1 MLDRNP
7 PAGYRGLEFQPL
19 MTQHLAFDLGA
30 ESGRAL
36 LGRLERGILS
46 LTEIRRFSNSPITDE
61 GTLRWDVA
69 ELWRDMQQALH
80 DTPGPLTSVGVDAWG
95 CDYALLD
102 DRGDLV
108 ERPYHYRDHRTD
120 SAMASAFARVSRD
133 EIYRTTGIQ
142 FLPFNT
148 LFQLHAARAR
158 QPNVLDRA
166 AALVTIPDLMHY
178 WLTGRIVCEYTN
190 ATTTQCVEART
201 RTWATSL
208 LERMDLP
215 ARLFGPL
222 VEAGTI
228 LGPLRLRT
236 GGSEAVAVVAP
247 ACHDTGSAVAA
258 VSASDDTA
266 FLSSGTWSL
275 LGVEMPHPVISDRG
289 RDLNFTNEGGVLG
302 TTRLLKNIAGLW
314 LLQACRRDWAA
325 RGQALSYDVI
335 VAAAASTERRFS
347 SLIDPDQPA
356 LLNPSNMTEAIADAC
371 RRTGQ
376 PVPADAAAY
385 ARTIFES
392 LALKY
397 RIVLEWLEELT
408 GRSLTTIRVIGGGAR
423 NRLLN
428 QLTADATGRVVI
440 AGPVEATALGNLA
453 MQLVATRHV
462 MSLDE
467 ARDIIDRSFPTE
479 RFVPADTNDWEP
491 AYRRFRDYM
500 EPSCA

>member
-1 MLDRNP
+1 
-7 PAGYRGLEFQPL
+7 
-19 MTQHLAFDLGA
+19 MTQHLAIDLGA
-30 ESGRAL
+30 ETGRAV
-36 LGRLERGILS
+36 LGRLERGTLS
-46 LTEIRRFSNSPITDE
+46 LTEVRRFPNTPVADA
-61 GTLRWDVA
+61 GTLRWDVQA
-69 ELWRDMQQALH
+69 LWSEVQQALLETR
-80 DTPGPLTSVGVDAWG
+80 DLVTSVGVDGWG

-102 DRGDLV
+102 DRGGLV
-108 ERPYHYRDHRTD
+108 EQPYHYRDHRTD
-120 SAMASAFARVSRD
+120 AAMASAFARVSRD

-148 LFQLHAARAR
+148 LFQLHAARTQ
-158 QPNVLDRA
+158 QPGVFDRA

-178 WLTGRIVCEYTN
+178 WLTGRIACEYTN
-190 ATTTQCVEART
+190 ATTTQCMDATT
-201 RTWATSL
+201 RMWATSL
-208 LERMDLP
+208 LDRMDLP
-215 ARLFGPL
+215 ARLFGRL

-228 LGPLRLRT
+228 LGPVRLPDGST
-236 GGSEAVAVVAP
+236 GAVDVVAP

-258 VSASDDTA
+258 VHASGQTA

-275 LGVEMPHPVISDRG
+275 LGIEVAAPVIGDRA

-325 RGQALSYDVI
+325 RGEALSYDAI
-335 VAAAASTERRFS
+335 VAAASGLARPPGT
-347 SLIDPDQPA
+347 LIDPDAPA
-356 LLNPSNMTEAIADAC
+356 FLNPPDMPEAIADTC

-376 PVPADAAAY
+376 PVPVDAAAF
-385 ARTIFES
+385 ARTIFDS

-397 RIVLEWLEELT
+397 RVVLEWLEELT
-408 GRSLTTIRVIGGGAR
+408 GRTLTTIRVIGGGAR

-453 MQLVATRHV
+453 MQMVATGQV
-462 MSLDE
+462 ASLDE
-467 ARDIIDRSFPTE
+467 ARNIIERSFPTE
-479 RFVPADTNDWEP
+479 RFEPRHTNDWEP

-500 EPSCA
+500 ERGVRS